1 MYQHLTDGNNG
12 QPWSLWAPN
21 LNDNYNW
28 NKVEKKLKKN
38 VLGIGISSSKLR
50 VFLTPNEWFYPLVL
64 VVECLVVEC
73 AAPRIVFL
81 LISHV
86 QQDFICSFPREMSKG
101 WPTLKMV
108 GKAMAHPQMYSMCW
122 KPANFSKDVLYWAA
136 PRVQTKTMRVQSN
149 KTKPIP
155 GRQSALSLSQ
165 FIDQPKR
172 CCNIKNPNKN
182 KTQSRLGRRSSPSSR
197 EPHLPLIWT
206 ALSFPW
212 FFQGRGNRQWPFLS
226 PKTNLQRPK

>member
-136 PRVQTKTMRVQSN
+136 PPCPDKNNACTIEQNQTHSR
-149 KTKPIP
+149 KTK
-155 GRQSALSLSQ
+155 RSLTLSV
-165 FIDQPKR
+165 
-172 CCNIKNPNKN
+172 
-182 KTQSRLGRRSSPSSR
+182 
-197 EPHLPLIWT
+197 H
-206 ALSFPW
+206 
-212 FFQGRGNRQWPFLS
+212 WPAKKVL
-226 PKTNLQRPK
+226 

>member
-1 MYQHLTDGNNG
+1 MMYRHLTDGNND
-12 QPWSLWAPN
+12 QSSSLSAPS
-21 LNDNYNW
+21 LNDNCNW
-28 NKVEKKLKKN
+28 NKVEEKLKKN
-38 VLGIGISSSKLR
+38 ILGIGISSSKLR

-136 PRVQTKTMRVQSN
+136 PRVQTKQCVYNRTKPNPFQEDKAVSHSLSSLTSQKGVVISKIQI
-149 KTKPIP
+149 KTKPNLAWEE
-155 GRQSALSLSQ
+155 GRL
-165 FIDQPKR
+165 R
-172 CCNIKNPNKN
+172 V
-182 KTQSRLGRRSSPSSR
+182 
-197 EPHLPLIWT
+197 H
-206 ALSFPW
+206 
-212 FFQGRGNRQWPFLS
+212 GNHICH
-226 PKTNLQRPK
+226 

>member
-1 MYQHLTDGNNG
+1 MMYRHLTDGNND
-12 QPWSLWAPN
+12 QSSSLSAPS
-21 LNDNYNW
+21 LNDNCNW
-28 NKVEKKLKKN
+28 NKVEEKLKKN
-38 VLGIGISSSKLR
+38 ILGIGISSSKLR
-50 VFLTPNEWFYPLVL
+50 VFFTPNEWFYPLVL

-122 KPANFSKDVLYWAA
+122 KPGNFSKDVLYWL
-136 PRVQTKTMRVQSN
+136 PPVSRQKQCVYNRTKKN
-149 KTKPIP
+149 IP
-155 GRQSALSLSQ
+155 GRQSDLSLSQ

-172 CCNIKNPNKN
+172 CCNIKNPIMG
-182 KTQSRLGRRSSPSSR
+182 QHPISPGKKVVSEFTGTTS
-197 EPHLPLIWT
+197 
-206 ALSFPW
+206 A
-212 FFQGRGNRQWPFLS
+212 
-226 PKTNLQRPK
+226 TNLDGTEFPMVLSRKG